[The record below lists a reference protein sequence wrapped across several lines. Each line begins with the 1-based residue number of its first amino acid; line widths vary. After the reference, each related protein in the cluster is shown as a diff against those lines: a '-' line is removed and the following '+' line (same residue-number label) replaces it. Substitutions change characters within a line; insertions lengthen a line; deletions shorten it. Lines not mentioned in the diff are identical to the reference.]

1 MAFISLHSRWVV
13 FTSIAVGL
21 RIKPPD
27 VRVQML
33 QTKFEVKTA
42 KHNSSIEQ
50 SYVGFVQHL
59 LINHIYSLHIIWGQ
73 TSWNNEREYHIRVY
87 MSSIQHR
94 NLTPCRIVT
103 DLFEL
108 TWTRLDNQGSIK
120 IVLKSTKLNNPLC
133 SILWHEFSY
142 VGQMRDTLVCNSSLS
157 HHGTNLL

>member
-1 MAFISLHSRWVV
+1 MAFISLHSRWVA
-13 FTSIAVGL
+13 FMSIAVDL

-73 TSWNNEREYHIRVY
+73 TSWNNERKYHIRVY

-108 TWTRLDNQGSIK
+108 TWTRLNNQGSIK
-120 IVLKSTKLNNPLC
+120 IVLKSTKQPSMFHIMTWVFLC
-133 SILWHEFSY
+133 W
-142 VGQMRDTLVCNSSLS
+142 
-157 HHGTNLL
+157 TNGRYISMQ